1 MKVELLV
8 EVEFTPLCS
17 PVLINKNLGLSDPS
31 DLRRTTLLHLV
42 DDEDWENWLTVAGV
56 DPSFAHS
63 GITFSDMNLVYS
75 ATLSG
80 QGMAMG
86 DEFICRT
93 AMATGQMVRPFD
105 VYIKSKRSY
114 YLVVSEA
121 KADNKTVMAFS
132 EWLKAEVVKN
142 EAALPSL

>member
-17 PVLINKNLGLSDPS
+17 PVLINKNFGLSDPS
-31 DLRRTTLLHLV
+31 DLRKTTLLHLV
-42 DDEDWENWLTVAGV
+42 DHEDWASWLEIAGV
-56 DPSFAHS
+56 DPSFANS

-75 ATLSG
+75 ATMSG
-80 QGMAMG
+80 QGVAMG

-105 VYIKSKRSY
+105 IYIKSKRSY
-114 YLVVSEA
+114 YLVVSEH

-132 EWLKAEVVKN
+132 EWLKAEVLKN
-142 EAALPSL
+142 EAMLPTM